1 VTPRRQLGAG
11 AVLAAGAT
19 GLAAIAVVE
28 ARLAAGT
35 AALAVAFVLATVV
48 AAWRTT
54 AVAGPVLFGAGL
66 AWPVATGG
74 HGAAWAVP
82 IVAGVVLV
90 AELLGA
96 AGELGPR
103 VGVSA
108 EPGYRRAG
116 AAAVLTAVIAAGVA
130 LLTGL
135 PGPGS

>member
-1 VTPRRQLGAG
+1 MTARRQLGAG

-19 GLAAIAVVE
+19 GLSAIAVVE

-35 AALAVAFVLATVV
+35 AALAATFVLATVV
-48 AAWRTT
+48 GAWRPT
-54 AVAGPVLFGAGL
+54 AVAGPVLLGVGL
-66 AWPVATGG
+66 AWPVAIGD

-103 VGVSA
+103 VEVPA

-116 AAAVLTAVIAAGVA
+116 AAALLAAATAAAVA
-130 LLTGL
+130 LLTTV